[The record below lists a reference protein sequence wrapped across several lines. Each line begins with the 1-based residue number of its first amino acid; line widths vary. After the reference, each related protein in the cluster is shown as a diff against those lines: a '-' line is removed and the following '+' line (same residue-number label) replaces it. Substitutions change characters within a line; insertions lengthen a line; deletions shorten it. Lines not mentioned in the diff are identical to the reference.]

1 MDNQEILI
9 KVKDNLKISWEDD
22 QTNRELLDYIESA
35 RKYLLNLSGVEL
47 TFARGSSEIELLVE
61 RVRYRYNNALDEFEK
76 NFASEIAA
84 FILDMA
90 VQNHLEEVESY
101 GSD

>member
-9 KVKDNLKISWEDD
+9 KVKDNLKISWEDE

-47 TFARGSSEIELLVE
+47 TFARGSREIELLVE
-61 RVRYRYNNALDEFEK
+61 RVRYRYNNALDDFEK
-76 NFASEIAA
+76 K
-84 FILDMA
+84 LC
-90 VQNHLEEVESY
+90 L
-101 GSD
+101 

>member
-9 KVKDNLKISWEDD
+9 KVKDNLKISWEDE

-47 TFARGSSEIELLVE
+47 TFARGSREIELLVE
-61 RVRYRYNNALDEFEK
+61 RVRYRYNNALDDFEK
-76 NFASEIAA
+76 NFTSEIAA

-90 VQNHLEEVESY
+90 VQNHLKEVESY

>member
-1 MDNQEILI
+1 MDNQAILP
-9 KVKDNLKISWEDD
+9 KVKDNLKISWEDE
-22 QTNRELLDYIESA
+22 QTNSELLDYIESA

-47 TFARGSSEIELLVE
+47 AFEEGSREIELLVE
-61 RVRYRYNNALDEFEK
+61 RVRYRFNNALDDFEK

-84 FILDMA
+84 FILDTA
-90 VQNHLEEVESY
+90 VQNHLGEVKAY